1 MLTHSEEDPLK
12 HFAIV
17 IGIRRWVK
25 PEDMVLVV
33 MLRQIEQ
40 DRCSLENSEIATGMV
55 DDSWDTAIRVQFD
68 KPRFL
73 QGH

>member
-1 MLTHSEEDPLK
+1 MMPTHSKEDPLK

-33 MLRQIEQ
+33 VLCKVEK
-40 DRCSLENSEIATGMV
+40 DRGGLEDSEIATGMI
-55 DDSWDTAIRVQFD
+55 DDSWDATVGVQFD

-73 QGH
+73 Q